1 MTIVKAT
8 EKGHVIIP
16 SDLRK
21 KHHIK
26 KGSKVAIYEGE
37 GGTIILKPLPDNPID
52 ASRGILK
59 GKTSLLK
66 ALMKDRKEEAQRG

>member
-16 SDLRK
+16 AHLRK

-26 KGSKVAIYEGE
+26 KGSRVGIYEGPE
-37 GGTIILKPLPDNPID
+37 GNIILKPLPDDPVE
-52 ASRGILK
+52 ATRGMLK
-59 GKTSLLK
+59 GKSSILK
-66 ALMKDRKEEAQRG
+66 ALIKEREEDAGRE

>member
-1 MTIVKAT
+1 MAVVRAT

-16 SDLRK
+16 AHLRK

-26 KGSKVAIYEGE
+26 KGSRVNVSEGE
-37 GGTIILKPLPDNPID
+37 GGVIILKPIPDNPVE
-52 ASRGILK
+52 ASKGILK

-66 ALMKDRKEEAQRG
+66 ALLKERKEEARRG